1 MSRPAVIPMPALSLK
16 LLMGSPLAEELL
28 LNGLMVG
35 PHRACVACRDEF
47 QIVPAKLQS
56 IGFEFEYP
64 DVDAVQPSSLPHD
77 SR

>member
-28 LNGLMVG
+28 LNGLM
-35 PHRACVACRDEF
+35 
-47 QIVPAKLQS
+47 IVPAKLQS

-64 DVDAVQPSSLPHD
+64 DVDAALREVVD
-77 SR
+77 CDRWIWR